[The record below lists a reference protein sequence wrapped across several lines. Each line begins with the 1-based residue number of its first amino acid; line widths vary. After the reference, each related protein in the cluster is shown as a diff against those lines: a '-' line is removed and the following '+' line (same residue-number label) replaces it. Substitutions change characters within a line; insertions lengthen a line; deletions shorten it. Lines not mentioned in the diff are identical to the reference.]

1 MLNHLKRFAPLAVL
15 ITILLVGFPRVH
27 AQGKAHSITLT
38 WVASTST
45 NVTNYN
51 VYRSTTSGSG
61 YAKIGNVA
69 SPTTLTYTDSS
80 GTGGTTYYYVVTA
93 LDSGGD
99 ESADSNQASA
109 VFLANPNPPTGLA
122 AVSN

>member
-1 MLNHLKRFAPLAVL
+1 
-15 ITILLVGFPRVH
+15 LLFWPGSFTLH

-61 YAKIGNVA
+61 YAKIAN
-69 SPTTLTYTDSS
+69 STTLTYTDSS
-80 GTGGTTYYYVVTA
+80 GTGGTLYYYVVTA

-109 VFLANPNPPTGLA
+109 TFLVNPNPPTGLA
-122 AVSN
+122 AVAN